1 MLETY
6 AQSNRRKQE
15 VVAMGA
21 NGNGETFERWIAA
34 HRAHDI
40 DTMLTLVTDDVTIES
55 AAGSAMPS
63 AAGKEQARR
72 HWQTIYG
79 TFPDMR
85 MEAVDL
91 TTDGDTVFAEISH
104 GGTMEGPMGDK
115 RRRARPTTSPAP
127 SGSISRRRRSAT
139 SGRTGTPLP
148 WAGSWD

>member
-1 MLETY
+1 
-6 AQSNRRKQE
+6 
-15 VVAMGA
+15 MGA

-115 RRRARPTTSPAP
+115 PPTGKTYNVTGAFRIDFAAQKISNIRSYWDTAAMARQL
-127 SGSISRRRRSAT
+127 GLM
-139 SGRTGTPLP
+139 G
-148 WAGSWD
+148 